1 MSSRSN
7 GPTTEMKAVRTLA
20 LVGAAGAGKT
30 SLAEALLFKA
40 GAIGACGSVERGSTV
55 SDHDPLERRMQHS
68 LNASVMHL
76 THAGTRI
83 YLIDTP
89 GGPDFLGQSLPAL
102 EAVETV
108 AVVINAATGI
118 EPMAVRMMEYAASR
132 RLARM
137 IIVNKIDAPGIS
149 LSGLLADIQATF
161 GRECLPLNVP
171 DGVNRQVID
180 CFFNRFG
187 RSDFGPVEASHRALV
202 EQVVEV
208 DADFVDRYLENGD
221 VDPSELHAPLEQA
234 LREGH
239 LIPVCFASL
248 RSAAGVAELLDVIVK
263 LLPDATEANPPS
275 FLVGEGAEAKP
286 MEARPDPTL
295 HVLAHVFKVT
305 IDPYVGKMGIF
316 RVHQGTVTRD
326 SQLYIGD
333 GRKPF
338 KVGHL
343 FRLQGKDQVEVS
355 HALPGDIV
363 AVAKVDEIHFD
374 AVLHDAAEDSH
385 VHLAPLPFPVP
396 VYGLAVEPKRHG
408 DEQRAWELL
417 GKLTAE
423 DPCLRIEHVAATN
436 ETVLYGLGELH
447 LRIVLERLR

>member
-30 SLAEALLFKA
+30 SLAEALLYKA

-132 RLARM
+132 GLARM
-137 IIVNKIDAPGIS
+137 IIVNKIDAPGVS

-171 DGVNRQVID
+171 
-180 CFFNRFG
+180 
-187 RSDFGPVEASHRALV
+187 
-202 EQVVEV
+202 

-239 LIPVCFASL
+239 LIPVCFASS
-248 RSAAGVAELLDVIVK
+248 RSGAGVAELLDVIVK
-263 LLPDATEANPPS
+263 LLPHAVAPVAKRPV
-275 FLVGEGAEAKP
+275 VGAF
-286 MEARPDPTL
+286 
-295 HVLAHVFKVT
+295 H
-305 IDPYVGKMGIF
+305 I
-316 RVHQGTVTRD
+316 QG
-326 SQLYIGD
+326 QLFQ
-333 GRKPF
+333 RCK
-338 KVGHL
+338 L
-343 FRLQGKDQVEVS
+343 R
-355 HALPGDIV
+355 ALPL
-363 AVAKVDEIHFD
+363 
-374 AVLHDAAEDSH
+374 AVLCPVIAE
-385 VHLAPLPFPVP
+385 
-396 VYGLAVEPKRHG
+396 HG
-408 DEQRAWELL
+408 PERVFDR
-417 GKLTAE
+417 
-423 DPCLRIEHVAATN
+423 
-436 ETVLYGLGELH
+436 
-447 LRIVLERLR
+447 LRIVRAQ